1 MASSSHI
8 VRLVMPDHLGES
20 KLFDEGVVLIRQGH
34 HDHVLYILE
43 WGALEVLKDDVQLAL
58 ISQPGSIFGD
68 LSALLEIA
76 HTATV
81 RTVERSCL
89 RVIPQAHIAFRS
101 SPRLTLFIAQQLA
114 RRFIGLDNSH
124 PETRPLI

>member
-1 MASSSHI
+1 MTGGTHI
-8 VRLVMPDHLGES
+8 VRLVMPDHVGES
-20 KLFDEGVVLIRQGH
+20 RTFEKGAVLLRQGYT
-34 HDHVLYILE
+34 DHVVYILE
-43 WGALEVLKDDVQLAL
+43 WGAVEVLKDDVQLAL
-58 ISQPGSIFGD
+58 INQPGSIFGD

-81 RTVERSCL
+81 RVTERSGF

-101 SPRLTLFIAQQLA
+101 SPRLALFIAQQLA

-124 PETRPLI
+124 GESRPMI

>member
-1 MASSSHI
+1 
-8 VRLVMPDHLGES
+8 MPDHIGES
-20 KLFDEGVVLIRQGH
+20 RIYEKGVVLLRQGYSD
-34 HDHVLYILE
+34 HDVYILE
-43 WGALEVLKDDVQLAL
+43 WGAVEVVKDDVQLAL
-58 ISQPGSIFGD
+58 ITQPGSIFGD

-81 RTVERSCL
+81 RVTERSGF

-101 SPRLTLFIAQQLA
+101 SPRLALFIAQQLA

-124 PETRPLI
+124 AKSRPII

>member
-1 MASSSHI
+1 
-8 VRLVMPDHLGES
+8 MPDHIGES
-20 KLFDEGVVLIRQGH
+20 RIYEEGTVLLQQGH
-34 HDHVLYILE
+34 NDHVVFILE
-43 WGALEVLKDDVQLAL
+43 WGAVEVIKDDVQLAL

-81 RTVERSCL
+81 RVKERSGF

-101 SPRLTLFIAQQLA
+101 SPRLALFIAQQLA

-124 PETRPLI
+124 AEVRPII

>member
-1 MASSSHI
+1 MPGGTHI
-8 VRLVMPDHLGES
+8 VRLVMPDHIGES
-20 KLFDEGVVLIRQGH
+20 RIYESGAVLLQQGYA
-34 HDHVLYILE
+34 DHVVYILE
-43 WGALEVLKDDVQLAL
+43 WGAVEVLKDDVQVAL

-81 RTVERSCL
+81 RVAQRSGF

-101 SPRLTLFIAQQLA
+101 SPRLALFIAQQLA
-114 RRFIGLDNSH
+114 RRFIGLDNSYS
-124 PETRPLI
+124 ESRPMI

>member
-1 MASSSHI
+1 MPEHIGQSHTFE
-8 VRLVMPDHLGES
+8 PG
-20 KLFDEGVVLIRQGH
+20 FVLMQQGH
-34 HDHVLYILE
+34 HDHTLYILE
-43 WGALEVLKDDVQLAL
+43 WGAVEVVKDGKQLAL

-81 RTVERSCL
+81 RTVELSSL

-101 SPRLTLFIAQQLA
+101 SARLTLLVAQQLA
-114 RRFIGLDNSH
+114 RRFIGLDN
-124 PETRPLI
+124 TRPEPRPII